1 LSIVLS
7 NFTELNARSKSP
19 KSYPAL
25 FSSFFLLPSS
35 FFLLLMKTIPLL
47 GISFLVAIWASAIG
61 ILSVQNATP
70 VSFNFLFLKSI
81 QIPVGVVLALG
92 LSAGAIAGALLQP
105 LWSLSDS
112 PSSRRPQFQKDRAE
126 QDDTER
132 LEEVEGEL

>member
-1 LSIVLS
+1 
-7 NFTELNARSKSP
+7 
-19 KSYPAL
+19 
-25 FSSFFLLPSS
+25 
-35 FFLLLMKTIPLL
+35 MKTIPLL